1 MDISYEKT
9 LTSLMFFNKVDTGED
24 YTVELEEI
32 KTWTEEEKQLIASDL
47 FDRAAEYTDR
57 SGQYIDTL
65 QELDFVDERYAVD
78 LEWVLSY
85 GNGIEVD
92 NETAA
97 QKIKELAT
105 GEAYEKSINEA
116 FFWQKVAAIAIGCRD
131 NTVLVPVIEK
141 IESVQDKF

>member
-24 YTVELEEI
+24 YSVELEEI
-32 KTWTEEEKQLIASDL
+32 KTWTEDEKQLIASDL
-47 FDRAAEYTDR
+47 FDRAAEYTDK
-57 SGQYIDTL
+57 SGQYIDAL
-65 QELDFVDERYAVD
+65 QELDFVDERYAAD

-105 GEAYEKSINEA
+105 GEAYEKSINEG

-131 NTVLVPVIEK
+131 STVLVPVIEK